1 MVVKG
6 TEMVRSLGGR
16 INRGSSEEEGDGD
29 GGEQRRMRR
38 SSRKKGNT
46 REKREKIWEICGW
59 KRERSDE
66 WLTMKDWYSLWVWMV
81 MGGG

>member
-1 MVVKG
+1 MVVEG

-16 INRGSSEEEGDGD
+16 INRGSSEEDGDGD

-46 REKREKIWEICGW
+46 REKREKNMGDMRVEE
-59 KRERSDE
+59 RE
-66 WLTMKDWYSLWVWMV
+66 V
-81 MGGG
+81 G